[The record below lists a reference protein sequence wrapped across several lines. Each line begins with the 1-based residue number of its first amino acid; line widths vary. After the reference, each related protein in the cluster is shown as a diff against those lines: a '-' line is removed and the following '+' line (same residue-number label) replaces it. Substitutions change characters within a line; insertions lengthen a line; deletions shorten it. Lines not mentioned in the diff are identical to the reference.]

1 MNTRGLVSVIIP
13 TYNRAAI
20 VSRAIDNIFCQT
32 YKQFEVIVVDDGST
46 DGTTEV
52 LRRYGNRIRT
62 IKQVNRGPACARNRG
77 VEIAHGEF
85 IAFQDSDDLWDPSKL
100 ERQVSLLERFGPSV
114 PVSLCSALFRMI
126 NGRPY
131 TSFDI
136 ARIHPPLAEG
146 LWTNVADVLVSRFVL
161 FNQTSVI
168 RRSSLERV
176 GVFDELLP
184 YLEDYDL
191 PLRLAMEGPWALI
204 NDPLVIYQEN
214 SPNSLAAK
222 ARRES
227 LVLKKC
233 EIAILEKTS
242 RSAQQKGAHAI
253 YRLAQSRVRS
263 LRRLVFYERLS
274 SSAALSARVAGSA
287 LTTFER
293 YREKASS
300 RTPWYPRPSMIPFP
314 GATRA

>member
-1 MNTRGLVSVIIP
+1 MPTRGLVSVIIP

-20 VSRAIDNIFCQT
+20 LPKTIDNIFCQS
-32 YKQFEVIVVDDGST
+32 YKEFEVIIVDDGST
-46 DGTTEV
+46 DDTADV

-62 IKQVNRGPACARNRG
+62 IKQENRGPACARNRG
-77 VEIAHGEF
+77 VEAAQGEY
-85 IAFQDSDDLWDPSKL
+85 IAFQDSDDLWEPMKL
-100 ERQVSLLERFGPSV
+100 ERQVALLERFGVSV
-114 PVSLCSALFRMI
+114 PVCLCSALYRMI
-126 NGRPY
+126 NGRPF

-168 RRSSLERV
+168 RRSSIDRV
-176 GVFDELLP
+176 GVFDESLP

-204 NDPLVIYQEN
+204 KDPLVKYQEN
-214 SPNSLAAK
+214 SPDSFAAK
-222 ARRES
+222 AHRDA

-233 EIAILEKTS
+233 EIEILEKAS
-242 RSAQQKGAHAI
+242 RSAQERGAHAI
-253 YRLAQSRVRS
+253 RRRAESRARS
-263 LRRLVFYERLS
+263 LRRLLFYETLS
-274 SSAALSARVAGSA
+274 GSAALSLQVAGAA

-300 RTPWYPRPSMIPFP
+300 RTPWYPRPAMIPV
-314 GATRA
+314 